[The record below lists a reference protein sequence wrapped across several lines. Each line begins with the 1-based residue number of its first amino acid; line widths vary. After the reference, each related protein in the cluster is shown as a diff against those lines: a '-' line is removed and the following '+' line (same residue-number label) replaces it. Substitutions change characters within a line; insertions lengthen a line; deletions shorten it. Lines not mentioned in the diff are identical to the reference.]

1 MSITFANAKNGCQGS
16 GSSTSTS
23 AGTLSL
29 FTSETS
35 KGYNFYKNK
44 SASNGNWEIAV
55 FGRAHNYSSSAETY
69 SYTIYV
75 FARKLNS
82 ATSHGNFKITFY
94 YRGKSYSVTSSRYI
108 QSKTG
113 KVRLLAYHTFDG
125 LNCEPSSSNTIGAK
139 VVGPSGTEASG
150 TITATDTADFSGGAS
165 WSVYVQSDSS
175 IKLEGTN
182 LTTNRGFRHA
192 WVWQWKRTSAS
203 SYTTDATTNA
213 GADNSS
219 TSLSHTFTGLV
230 RNTSYDVRA
239 RFYLRNYD
247 PTDSTYN
254 DPVPISSR
262 TIVRTAT
269 TDKSD
274 LSGSVSLSGNRY
286 VGGKLTVS
294 VNNPDNATLE
304 YQWCTDTNDSFTS
317 NDDTQIV
324 ISGETSSTYTV
335 TSDHVGKYIYCK
347 ITLTKDNYNTKFIR
361 KYTSDVVYKRSITG
375 NTTISGATTYGE
387 VLSAEFNGVST
398 GTQTYQWW
406 YSNNSNGNP
415 QIKIDGATSKTYTIG
430 SGLVGKYIGCTVV
443 VAESDMY
450 TAGIFPGITSSI
462 VIQRSNPAQFPNSQS
477 SSVTFSANS
486 QDKSFTG
493 VTHAIGNVG
502 YWISSQK
509 NSSGVDVDYFSIP
522 TNTNT
527 SITIAAG
534 TPVGTYTLD
543 IGINVSG
550 NADYNAV
557 TGYVPYTL
565 TVNKASGSGSV
576 TMNGWTYGGTV
587 TNPTPSS
594 STNGTG
600 SVSYTWYDSNKTQL
614 STKPIS
620 TSNAGTYYVKATFAA
635 TTNYNEYTT
644 DYVSF
649 TIARATPT
657 LSLNPSS
664 LNLIVGQ
671 SKTSTITT
679 NNSSGTLSISGDS
692 YTTSS
697 LEGNI
702 ITVVGKAVGNSS
714 ITVTI
719 SQTTNYNSATVTLS
733 VTVTQSSIEAVA
745 PTITISQDYLKGDY
759 GVNAA
764 TVSYEVSGGTGIFK
778 SIIITSGD
786 VTIVNSTASS
796 GSVHRTNLSTSLG
809 YTVVY
814 QDTYGN
820 TDTKIGTVSVS
831 YPYNKNFNYTYAY
844 KNASGVNQAGTS
856 KTFTNDGQ
864 KATQYCLTASE
875 WNEMLKF
882 LYSAVYRKNG
892 WSSTGLSAPTM
903 VSSNS
908 RFTKAIYNSALV
920 LLNKLVSTSYSNV
933 VSKERITAEHLNRFR
948 TNINNNR

>member
-29 FTSETS
+29 FTSETT

-44 SASNGNWEIAV
+44 SASNGKWEVAV

-69 SYTIYV
+69 DYTIYV

-82 ATSHGNFKITFY
+82 ATSHGDFKITFY
-94 YRGKSYSVTSSRYI
+94 YRDKSYSVTSSRYI

-113 KVRLLAYHTFDG
+113 KVRLIASHTFDG
-125 LNCEPSSSNTIGAK
+125 LNCEPSGSTTIGAK
-139 VVGPSGTEASG
+139 VVGPSGTEAAG

-175 IKLEGTN
+175 IKLEGTK
-182 LTTNRGFRHA
+182 LTTNRGFRHS

-286 VGGKLTVS
+286 VGGTLTANVT
-294 VNNPDNATLE
+294 NTDNANVA
-304 YQWCTDTNDSFTS
+304 YQWCYNTTNSGS
-317 NDDTQIV
+317 GAV
-324 ISGETSSTYTV
+324 ISGATSSTYTV
-335 TSDHVGKYIYCK
+335 TSDYVGKYIYCK
-347 ITLTKDNYNTKFIR
+347 VTFSKTDFNNLVIR

-398 GTQTYQWW
+398 GAQTYQWW

-443 VAESDMY
+443 VAESDIY
-450 TAGIFPGITSSI
+450 IAGIFPGITSSA
-462 VIQRSNPAQFPNSQS
+462 VVKASNPAKYPAYQNAFAVFSTNSQ
-477 SSVTFSANS
+477 N
-486 QDKSFTG
+486 KSFIA
-493 VTHAIGNVG
+493 VTSTVG
-502 YWISSQK
+502 SVSYYISNQK
-509 NSSGVDVDYFSIP
+509 NSSGVAVDYFSIP
-522 TNTNT
+522 TNTNN
-527 SITIAAG
+527 SITIAAE
-534 TPVGTYTLD
+534 TPVDKYTLE
-543 IGINVSG
+543 IGFNVSG
-550 NADYNAV
+550 NADYAPL
-557 TGYVPYTL
+557 TERITYTL
-565 TVNKASGSGSV
+565 TINKASGSGSV

-594 STNGTG
+594 STNGT
-600 SVSYTWYDSNKTQL
+600 SNVSYTWYDSNKTQL
-614 STKPIS
+614 SAKPTS

-664 LNLIVGQ
+664 LSLIVGQ

-714 ITVTI
+714 ITVTL

-745 PTITISQDYLKGDY
+745 PTITILQDYLKGDY

-778 SIIITSGD
+778 SIIINSGD
-786 VTIVNSTASS
+786 ITIVNSTSSS
-796 GSVHRTNLSTSLG
+796 GSVHAINLSTSLG

-820 TDTKIGTVSVS
+820 TDTKTGTISVS

-882 LYSAVYRKNG
+882 LYSAAYRKNG

-908 RFTKAIYNSALV
+908 HFTKAIYNSALV

-948 TNINNNR
+948 THINNNR

>member
-1 MSITFANAKNGCQGS
+1 M
-16 GSSTSTS
+16 
-23 AGTLSL
+23 
-29 FTSETS
+29 
-35 KGYNFYKNK
+35 Y
-44 SASNGNWEIAV
+44 AV
-55 FGRAHNYSSSAETY
+55 
-69 SYTIYV
+69 
-75 FARKLNS
+75 
-82 ATSHGNFKITFY
+82 
-94 YRGKSYSVTSSRYI
+94 
-108 QSKTG
+108 
-113 KVRLLAYHTFDG
+113 
-125 LNCEPSSSNTIGAK
+125 
-139 VVGPSGTEASG
+139 
-150 TITATDTADFSGGAS
+150 
-165 WSVYVQSDSS
+165 
-175 IKLEGTN
+175 
-182 LTTNRGFRHA
+182 
-192 WVWQWKRTSAS
+192 
-203 SYTTDATTNA
+203 
-213 GADNSS
+213 
-219 TSLSHTFTGLV
+219 
-230 RNTSYDVRA
+230 
-239 RFYLRNYD
+239 
-247 PTDSTYN
+247 
-254 DPVPISSR
+254 
-262 TIVRTAT
+262 
-269 TDKSD
+269 
-274 LSGSVSLSGNRY
+274 GSV
-286 VGGKLTVS
+286 
-294 VNNPDNATLE
+294 D
-304 YQWCTDTNDSFTS
+304 
-317 NDDTQIV
+317 
-324 ISGETSSTYTV
+324 
-335 TSDHVGKYIYCK
+335 
-347 ITLTKDNYNTKFIR
+347 
-361 KYTSDVVYKRSITG
+361 
-375 NTTISGATTYGE
+375 
-387 VLSAEFNGVST
+387 
-398 GTQTYQWW
+398 
-406 YSNNSNGNP
+406 
-415 QIKIDGATSKTYTIG
+415 
-430 SGLVGKYIGCTVV
+430 
-443 VAESDMY
+443 
-450 TAGIFPGITSSI
+450 
-462 VIQRSNPAQFPNSQS
+462 
-477 SSVTFSANS
+477 
-486 QDKSFTG
+486 
-493 VTHAIGNVG
+493 
-502 YWISSQK
+502 YWVSSQK
-509 NSSGVDVDYFSIP
+509 TSDGVDVDYFSIP
-522 TNTNT
+522 TGSDN

-534 TPVGTYTLD
+534 TPAGTYTLD

-550 NADYNAV
+550 NEDVNAV
-557 TGYVPYTL
+557 TGGVYYTL
-565 TVNKASGSGSV
+565 IVNKASGSGSV

-594 STNGTG
+594 STNGTS

-614 STKPIS
+614 STKPTS

-702 ITVVGKAVGNSS
+702 ITVVGKTVGNSF
-714 ITVTI
+714 ITVTL

-764 TVSYEVSGGTGIFK
+764 TVSYEASRGTGIFK

-786 VTIVNSTASS
+786 ITIVNSTSSS
-796 GSVHRTNLSTSLG
+796 GSVHGINLSTSLG

-820 TDTKIGTVSVS
+820 TDTKTGTVSVS

-903 VSSNS
+903 VSSNN
-908 RFTKAIYNSALV
+908 RFTKDIYNSALV
-920 LLNKLVSTSYSNV
+920 LLNKLVSIHYSNV

-948 TNINNNR
+948 THINNNR